1 MAQIQFSCFEV
12 YFEPSLLDLGVIF
25 LFILIMNI
33 KTQPQPKESELKSGL
48 VEIFGGVENFEIY
61 QNLKTHQDRVKYVW
75 ESRMVQNLF
84 MAQAH
89 ALKNT
94 EAFLKSD
101 RESKR

>member
-1 MAQIQFSCFEV
+1 MA
-12 YFEPSLLDLGVIF
+12 SL
-25 LFILIMNI
+25 
-33 KTQPQPKESELKSGL
+33 KTQPKANESELKSGL

-84 MAQAH
+84 KAQAH

-101 RESKR
+101 KESKRYMHFI

>member
-1 MAQIQFSCFEV
+1 MAS
-12 YFEPSLLDLGVIF
+12 
-25 LFILIMNI
+25 I
-33 KTQPQPKESELKSGL
+33 KTQPKPNESELKSGL

-61 QNLKTHQDRVKYVW
+61 QSLKTHQDRVKYVW

-84 MAQAH
+84 KAQVH

-101 RESKR
+101 KESKRYVN

>member
-1 MAQIQFSCFEV
+1 MAT
-12 YFEPSLLDLGVIF
+12 
-25 LFILIMNI
+25 I
-33 KTQPQPKESELKSGL
+33 KIQPKPNESELNSGL

-61 QNLKTHQDRVKYVW
+61 INLKTHHDRVKYVW

-84 MAQAH
+84 MAQDH

-101 RESKR
+101 RESKRYVNRSKSNQLFSSKF